1 MFEAITKSGDNL
13 VARNTLPP
21 VGTILFIAGNT
32 VPENC
37 VPAVGEELNRT
48 TYADLFS
55 VTGTLYGEGDGST
68 TFNAP
73 DMRNRFPEGSQAA
86 GGYNTAGLPNITGS
100 IIMHGSQTKTVV
112 YNATGAF
119 VPANIN
125 IKAING
131 TSPVAQQSIGIIG
144 LNASRSSSV
153 YGASPTVQ
161 PASVKLLPVI
171 VYRSKRTVINSGG
184 GHSLRLS
191 SLIGIREA
199 A

>member
-1 MFEAITKSGDNL
+1 MFEAVTKSGDTL
-13 VARNTLPP
+13 TAHNTLPP

-73 DMRNRFPEGSQAA
+73 DARGRVPEGAQTA
-86 GGYNTAGLPNITGS
+86 GGYNAAGLPDITGDIS
-100 IIMHGSQTKTVV
+100 KFREGLLYQ
-112 YNATGAF
+112 NGAF
-119 VPANIN
+119 YPKDREYITGYFVQGVASN
-125 IKAING
+125 
-131 TSPVAQQSIGIIG
+131 TTPVRIIAME
-144 LNASRSSSV
+144 ASRSNSI
-153 YGASPTVQ
+153 YGASTTVQ

-171 VYRSKRTVINSGG
+171 VYRSKRTVTNGG
-184 GHSLRLS
+184 GG
-191 SLIGIREA
+191 GIV
-199 A
+199 

>member
-1 MFEAITKSGDNL
+1 MFEAVTKSNNTL
-13 VARNTLPP
+13 TAHNTLPP

-37 VPAVGEELNRT
+37 VPAVGEELNRM

-55 VTGTLYGEGDGST
+55 VTGTLYGAGNGST

-73 DMRNRFPEGSQAA
+73 DMRGRFPEGSQAA

-100 IIMHGSQTKTVV
+100 IIMHGSQVRTVV

-119 VPANIN
+119 APTNIN
-125 IKAING
+125 IEATNG
-131 TSPVAQQSIGIIG
+131 TLLVAQQSTGTVN

-153 YGASPTVQ
+153 YGASTTVQ

-171 VYRSKRTVINSGG
+171 VYRSKRTVTNGG
-184 GHSLRLS
+184 GR
-191 SLIGIREA
+191 A
-199 A
+199 